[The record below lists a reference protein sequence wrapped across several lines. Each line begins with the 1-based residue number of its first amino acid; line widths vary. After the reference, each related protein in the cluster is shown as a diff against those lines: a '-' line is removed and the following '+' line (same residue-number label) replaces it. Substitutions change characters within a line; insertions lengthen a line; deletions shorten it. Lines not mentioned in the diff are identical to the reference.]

1 MTFKFIF
8 MLTRNDRTVEDAA
21 DHVKTALDCGVRHI
35 GFKDIGLPVAA
46 LKQLNSEIKAGGAT
60 SYLEVVSLD
69 IESEM
74 ASATAA
80 KEIGVDYLL
89 GGTNAAA
96 VVPILHGSGIK
107 YYPFPG
113 EIIGHPSV
121 LGGSVENI
129 VSSAIVLAQTPGVD
143 GLDLLAYRFNG
154 DVADLMKCV
163 CKAVNVPVIMAGSI
177 DTPKRIETVAIAGGD
192 GFTIGTAALDGI
204 FPADDKALRTQLEA
218 IMSATKFSSPEKRLK
233 NLNAA
238 NNSNQ

>member
-1 MTFKFIF
+1 MAFKFIF
-8 MLTRNDRTVEDAA
+8 MLTRNDRTVKDAA
-21 DHVKTALDCGVRHI
+21 DHVKTALACGVRHI
-35 GFKDIGLPVAA
+35 GFKDIGLPVDA
-46 LKQLNSEIKAGGAT
+46 LKDLNREIKAGGAT

-80 KEIGVDYLL
+80 REIGVDFLL

-121 LGGSVENI
+121 LGGSVDNI
-129 VSSAIVLAQTPGVD
+129 VSSAIVLAKTPGVD

-154 DVADLMKCV
+154 DVADLMKNV

-177 DTPKRIETVAIAGGD
+177 DTPQRIEAVAIAGSE
-192 GFTIGTAALDGI
+192 GFTIGTAALDGV
-204 FPADDKALRTQLEA
+204 FPSQHAANTALKTQLDEILQA
-218 IMSATKFSSPEKRLK
+218 AQFVLPVGKVSPRSS
-233 NLNAA
+233 
-238 NNSNQ
+238 

>member
-21 DHVKTALDCGVRHI
+21 EHVKTALDCGVRHI
-35 GFKDIGLPVAA
+35 GFKDIGLPVEA
-46 LKQLNSEIKAGGAT
+46 LKEINEEIKSGGAT

-80 KEIGVDYLL
+80 REIGVDFLL

-96 VVPILHGSGIK
+96 VVPILRGSGIK

-121 LGGSVENI
+121 LGGSVDNI
-129 VSSAIVLAQTPGVD
+129 VSSAIVLAQTSGVD

-154 DVADLMKCV
+154 NVADLMKSV
-163 CKAVNVPVIMAGSI
+163 CKAVSIPVIMAGSI
-177 DTPKRIETVAIAGGD
+177 DTAERIEAVAIAGGE

-204 FPADDKALRTQLEA
+204 FPADDKTLKLQLREILKATQFA
-218 IMSATKFSSPEKRLK
+218 MPVTDASSL
-233 NLNAA
+233 
-238 NNSNQ
+238 